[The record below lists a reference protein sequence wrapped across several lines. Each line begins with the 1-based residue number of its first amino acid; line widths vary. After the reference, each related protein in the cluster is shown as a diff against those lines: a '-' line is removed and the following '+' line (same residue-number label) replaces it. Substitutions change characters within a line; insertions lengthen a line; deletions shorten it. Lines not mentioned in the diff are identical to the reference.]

1 MLLIELQEKK
11 ILVLLSKQ
19 LVRGSQHLGDVAR
32 AYLLTTRGSGSSLL
46 ILQGHARVQLVV
58 SPTANPDDLFFL
70 LCTTLPQHF

>member
-32 AYLLTTRGSGSSLL
+32 AYLLTGGGSSLL
-46 ILQGHARVQLVV
+46 ILQRHARVQLGV
-58 SPTANPDDLFFL
+58 SPTANSHDLFFL

>member
-32 AYLLTTRGSGSSLL
+32 AYLVTTSGRSLL
-46 ILQGHARVQLVV
+46 ILQGHARVQLGTQVI
-58 SPTANPDDLFFL
+58 SPNNSHDFLFL
-70 LCTTLPQHF
+70 LCTLP